1 MFRWGWVMQIKLN
14 DRLLCVAKLVLP
26 GQPMAD
32 IGTDHSY
39 LPVYLII
46 NSICPAVIATEKA
59 RGPFDNAC
67 QLVELLSLTRQIDMR
82 LGSGLTVLKPG
93 EAATIVMAGMGGH
106 VIRDILEASPAVAA
120 ASRRLVL
127 QPQKHAPML
136 RHFLQQSGWRI
147 VTEDIAFDHG
157 FYYEII
163 AAEPGVMQLNED
175 EMLFGPCLL
184 GQPHPLLPQYLGLQL
199 ADMQT
204 LLDQLE
210 GKACQETA
218 VRRAAL
224 QNKVKKIE
232 SILAAR
238 NGG

>member
-1 MFRWGWVMQIKLN
+1 MQIKLN
-14 DRLLCVAKLVLP
+14 DRLLSVAKLVLP
-26 GQPMAD
+26 GQPVAD

-46 NSICPAVIATEKA
+46 NGICPAVIATEKS

-67 QLVELLSLTRQIDMR
+67 QLVELLSLNRQIDMR
-82 LGSGLTVLKPG
+82 LGSGLTVIRPG
-93 EAATIVMAGMGGH
+93 EAATITMAGMGGH
-106 VIRDILEASPAVAA
+106 VIRDILEASSDVAA

-127 QPQKHAPML
+127 QPQKNAPML
-136 RHFLQQSGWRI
+136 RQYLQLSGWRI
-147 VTEDIAFDHG
+147 VAEDIAFDHG
-157 FYYEII
+157 FYYEVI
-163 AAEPGVMQLNED
+163 AAEPGAMQLNED
-175 EMLFGPCLL
+175 ETLFGPCLL

-210 GKACQETA
+210 GKAGGEA
-218 VRRAAL
+218 KERRAVL
-224 QNKVKKIE
+224 QNKVDKIE

-238 NGG
+238 NGR